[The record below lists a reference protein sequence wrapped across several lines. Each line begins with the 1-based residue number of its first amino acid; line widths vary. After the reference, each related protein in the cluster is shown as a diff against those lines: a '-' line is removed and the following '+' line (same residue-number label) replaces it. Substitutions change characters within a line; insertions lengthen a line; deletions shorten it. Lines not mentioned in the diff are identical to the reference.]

1 MSFYQQ
7 SMYLLLS
14 SYTFI
19 NTQKYQGYKSVLQ
32 LKKKSSGNSITIFL
46 LYQLFIKKYV
56 SGYRYKYNMTT
67 SLILNIAFALI
78 STYTYIG
85 YRISKNI
92 YWDLQ
97 KLWEYTLRSL
107 YIL

>member
-14 SYTFI
+14 SYTF
-19 NTQKYQGYKSVLQ
+19 TQKYQGYRSVLQ
-32 LKKKSSGNSITIFL
+32 LKKSRSNSITIFL
-46 LYQLFIKKYV
+46 LYQLFIKRCV
-56 SGYRYKYNMTT
+56 SRYNYRYTRVV
-67 SLILNIAFALI
+67 SLTLNIVFALI

-92 YWDLQ
+92 Y
-97 KLWEYTLRSL
+97 
-107 YIL
+107 